1 MYVCIFVF
9 IQAPSSWQE
18 GEDYIRPAA
27 RPRLAPGTLV
37 AVDYD
42 DGYRR
47 YAEVVGV
54 SGLPFKRTY
63 KVLESLSGKVRA
75 LSPSDVLLPTDD
87 GLAKCALGRR
97 RVGAANAGALEL
109 VPLPV
114 YTGTRAPATQTLERP
129 AASAAP
135 TPGKR
140 ARLRA
145 FLRSRAQKFVSWLS
159 SPAPLPLLSV
169 PETTSSSETSV
180 TVAAP
185 ASGAAVTRGEAVE
198 RWREGSMGDKPSA
211 KMVFTKAKLNAVEA
225 NWKQWGIKNSM
236 STAKLNAVS
245 ANTKQWG
252 IPPSASGENVIQR
265 HIGNIDPAGMSVH
278 HFVPVSICSHI
289 HTLIRRVHQNRKQSN
304 PARARMMVSAGNRAG
319 RVVSAA
325 VDQQVCLYIISCRC
339 VCAHT
344 HIHAFTRHAH

>member
-1 MYVCIFVF
+1 MLAIVALVIYVCVCICIYVF
-9 IQAPSSWQE
+9 IQAPSSWHE

-54 SGLPFKRTY
+54 SGLPFKRSY

-109 VPLPV
+109 VPSPV

-159 SPAPLPLLSV
+159 SPAPLPLLSL
-169 PETTSSSETSV
+169 PETTSSSESSV
-180 TVAAP
+180 TVAVP
-185 ASGAAVTRGEAVE
+185 TSGAAVTLGEAVE
-198 RWREGSMGDKPSA
+198 RRREGSTGDKPSA
-211 KMVFTKAKLNAVEA
+211 KMDFTKAKLNAVEA
-225 NWKQWGIKNSM
+225 NWKQWGIKSSM

-245 ANTKQWG
+245 ANKKQWG
-252 IPPSASGENVIQR
+252 IQAPSASRENVIQR
-265 HIGNIDPAGMSVH
+265 LIGNIDPAGISVH
-278 HFVPVSICSHI
+278 QFVPVCIYSHTFI
-289 HTLIRRVHQNRKQSN
+289 TSYVVRIRIESKAIRYERE
-304 PARARMMVSAGNRAG
+304 
-319 RVVSAA
+319 
-325 VDQQVCLYIISCRC
+325 
-339 VCAHT
+339 
-344 HIHAFTRHAH
+344 